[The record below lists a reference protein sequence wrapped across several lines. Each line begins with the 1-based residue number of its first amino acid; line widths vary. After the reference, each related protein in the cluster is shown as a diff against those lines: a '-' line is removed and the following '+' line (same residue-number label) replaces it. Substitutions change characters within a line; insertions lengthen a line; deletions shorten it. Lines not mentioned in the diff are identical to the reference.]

1 MTRVGE
7 RVDRPRADAAGAP
20 GDQYGVHVSASATP
34 SHRCDD
40 PASVAPDAPGRKGY
54 VLGPRLWA
62 MPTSSNGTIAL
73 GLGLGHA
80 LGAGT
85 GLAVGATTGDLAFR
99 TGLGIGLGA
108 AFGTAAGVAAARERP
123 STGAEPTDR
132 SGSV

>member
-1 MTRVGE
+1 MT
-7 RVDRPRADAAGAP
+7 
-20 GDQYGVHVSASATP
+20 
-34 SHRCDD
+34 
-40 PASVAPDAPGRKGY
+40 
-54 VLGPRLWA
+54 
-62 MPTSSNGTIAL
+62 TSNNGTIAL

-85 GLAVGATTGDLAFR
+85 GLAVGATTGDLAFW